1 MDTLEKTVDIQIQ
14 EMKSACS
21 CAKDFSC
28 YKSNFRNLCK
38 AKDIG
43 LESLIIC
50 LERDPLGCK
59 FAILFGGVSFCTCPI
74 RIYIARN
81 LKK

>member
-1 MDTLEKTVDIQIQ
+1 MDTMEKIVEIQIE
-14 EMKSACS
+14 EMRSGCT
-21 CAKDFSC
+21 CPKDFVC

-43 LESLIIC
+43 LESFVIC
-50 LERDPLGCK
+50 LVRDPLECK
-59 FAILFGGVSFCTCPI
+59 FAILFGDVSFCTCPV
-74 RIYIARN
+74 RIYIAKN